1 MTLTLLLP
9 KISSRERFKIK
20 LRILAI
26 IAVLS
31 VVFAGCSS
39 EKNESSNITMDGI
52 VQAFEDGGATKSDE
66 KPLYQLIGASEGVM
80 LKLGN
85 STVKIYEYKSE
96 KELNDA
102 RSKFEIIKDMPSKGK
117 FLLDTKNEEAIQI
130 FENIK

>member
-1 MTLTLLLP
+1 
-9 KISSRERFKIK
+9 
-20 LRILAI
+20 
-26 IAVLS
+26 
-31 VVFAGCSS
+31 
-39 EKNESSNITMDGI
+39 MDGI